1 MFRWSVSFLTE
12 WMKVSQTNRFSTV
25 CKPNKESFGAGAAF
39 MLETSSPSRRGTLK
53 KMREKVEKGN
63 WDKEDWK
70 ARRKQFH
77 LNCSHSGRAGQTLWK
92 LFLRSGQPALDPFFF
107 SALLT
112 GSALVFRVTFQLAKP
127 PEVWIQAGRRLP
139 GQWLLSYSV
148 IRNMEINFSQSQ
160 L

>member
-1 MFRWSVSFLTE
+1 MAKEVMSLESRSDGQGGRKWRKEIGMRKTKQGGSNFT
-12 WMKVSQTNRFSTV
+12 STV
-25 CKPNKESFGAGAAF
+25 
-39 MLETSSPSRRGTLK
+39 
-53 KMREKVEKGN
+53 V
-63 WDKEDWK
+63 
-70 ARRKQFH
+70 
-77 LNCSHSGRAGQTLWK
+77 SHSGRAGGGGINAVEMVPEKMDSLP
-92 LFLRSGQPALDPFFF
+92 LIFFFF
-107 SALLT
+107 SDLLT